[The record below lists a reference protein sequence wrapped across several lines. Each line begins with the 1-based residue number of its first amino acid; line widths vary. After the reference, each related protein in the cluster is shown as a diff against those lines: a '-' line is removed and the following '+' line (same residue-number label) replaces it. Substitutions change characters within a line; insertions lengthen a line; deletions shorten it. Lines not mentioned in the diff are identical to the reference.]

1 MRILHVCSAL
11 SLSFLP
17 PHAASAPQT
26 PATSPR
32 EIRFEPQQI
41 RDNFGVG
48 YAVTVAD
55 VNGDRKPDI
64 LAISGTQL
72 VWFENPS
79 WQAHVVLDGQ
89 TPKDNVTLAPH
100 DIDRDGRLDVA
111 LGATWKPSDTNGG
124 GTLHWASPGAS
135 GGPAVWTLRDITS
148 EPTLHRI
155 RWANVDGTGDP
166 ELIVAPLHGRGTSPP
181 EWNGV
186 GPRLLAL
193 RTPTDPAKDP
203 WPAEPIDDS
212 LHIVHNFAVLDFD
225 GDGDDDLIAASREGL
240 HLLERG
246 RDGRW
251 AKTRLGDVNAGEVKL
266 GRVGGSRVLA
276 VIEPWHGTT
285 LAIYREPKQPTRGP
299 WTRQVIDETLTGG
312 HAIGWADVDGDGSD
326 ELIAGWRDKEVGVA
340 LYRITG
346 QTERPARVMI
356 DAGGMAAED
365 LTVADLDA
373 DGRPDIIAS
382 GRRTANVRIY
392 WNRTPR

>member
-1 MRILHVCSAL
+1 MDAMRTPLLLSAL
-11 SLSFLP
+11 SLTL
-17 PHAASAPQT
+17 ASPQT
-26 PATSPR
+26 PPGPAPAAGAAVRFETQ
-32 EIRFEPQQI
+32 EIRA
-41 RDNFGVG
+41 NFGVG

-55 VNGDRKPDI
+55 VNGDRKPDV

-72 VWFENPS
+72 VWFENPT

-124 GTLHWASPGAS
+124 GTLHWASPGAPGAS
-135 GGPAVWTLRDITS
+135 WTLRDITS

-155 RWANVDGTGDP
+155 RWAKIDGRGEP
-166 ELIVAPLHGRGTSPP
+166 ALIVAPLHGRGTAPP
-181 EWNGV
+181 EWPGV

-193 RTPTDPAKDP
+193 RVPKDPAKDP
-203 WPAEPIDDS
+203 WPVEVIDDS

-225 GDGDDDLIAASREGL
+225 TDGDDDLIAASREGL

-246 RDGRW
+246 GDGRW
-251 AKTRLGDVNAGEVKL
+251 TKTRLGDVNAGEVKVGRL
-266 GRVGGSRVLA
+266 GGRRALT

-285 LAIYREPKQPTRGP
+285 LAIYREPGTATRGA
-299 WTRQVIDETLTGG
+299 WTRQVIDDTLTGG

-326 ELIAGWRDKEVGVA
+326 ELIAGWREKEVGVA
-340 LYRITG
+340 LYRITSG
-346 QTERPARVMI
+346 TERPARVMI
-356 DAGGMAAED
+356 DAGGMATED

-373 DGRPDIIAS
+373 DGRPDIVAS

>member
-1 MRILHVCSAL
+1 
-11 SLSFLP
+11 
-17 PHAASAPQT
+17 
-26 PATSPR
+26 
-32 EIRFEPQQI
+32 
-41 RDNFGVG
+41 
-48 YAVTVAD
+48 
-55 VNGDRKPDI
+55 
-64 LAISGTQL
+64 

-124 GTLHWASPGAS
+124 GTLHWASPGAAGAS
-135 GGPAVWTLRDITS
+135 WTLRDITS

-155 RWANVDGTGDP
+155 RWANVDGAGDP

-193 RTPTDPAKDP
+193 RVPKDPARDP
-203 WPAEPIDDS
+203 WPAELIYDS

-225 GDGDDDLIAASREGL
+225 GDGDDELIAASREGL

-246 RDGRW
+246 TDGRW
-251 AKTRLGDVNAGEVKL
+251 TKTRLGDVNAGEVKVGRL
-266 GRVGGSRVLA
+266 GGARVLA

-285 LAIYREPKQPTRGP
+285 VAIYREPAKPTRGP

-312 HAIGWADVDGDGSD
+312 HAIGWLDVDGDGSD
-326 ELIAGWRDKEVGVA
+326 ELVAGWREKDVGVA
-340 LYRITG
+340 LYRIASA
-346 QTERPARVMI
+346 TERPARVMI
-356 DAGGMAAED
+356 DAGGMACED

-373 DGRPDIIAS
+373 DGRPDIVAS

-392 WNRTPR
+392 WNRTAR

>member
-1 MRILHVCSAL
+1 MRAL
-11 SLSFLP
+11 LLLSVFSLAP
-17 PHAASAPQT
+17 APAPQ
-26 PATSPR
+26 R
-32 EIRFEPQQI
+32 EVHFEAQQI
-41 RDNFGVG
+41 RGDFGVG

-111 LGATWKPSDTNGG
+111 LGATWKPNDTNGG
-124 GTLHWASPGAS
+124 GTLHWASPGAT
-135 GGPAVWTLRDITS
+135 GAAAPTWTLRDITS

-155 RWANVDGTGDP
+155 RWANVDGAGDP

-193 RTPTDPAKDP
+193 RVPKDPAKDP
-203 WPAEPIDDS
+203 WPAELIDDS

-225 GDGDDDLIAASREGL
+225 GDGDDELIAASREGL

-246 RDGRW
+246 ADGHW
-251 AKTRLGDVNAGEVKL
+251 TKTRLGDVNAGEVKV
-266 GRVGGSRVLA
+266 GRIGGARVLA

-285 LAIYREPKQPTRGP
+285 VAIYREPAKPTRGP

-312 HAIGWADVDGDGSD
+312 HAIGWLDVDGDGSD
-326 ELIAGWRDKEVGVA
+326 ELVAGWREKDVGVA
-340 LYRITG
+340 LYRITSV
-346 QTERPARVMI
+346 TERPARVMI
-356 DAGGMAAED
+356 DEGGMACED

-392 WNRTPR
+392 WNRTTR

>member
-1 MRILHVCSAL
+1 MRVLPLLSTL
-11 SLSFLP
+11 SLAF
-17 PHAASAPQT
+17 APAVQT
-26 PATSPR
+26 PAGPPSTSPPAF
-32 EIRFEPQQI
+32 RFETQEI

-55 VNGDRKPDI
+55 VNGDRKPDV

-89 TPKDNVTLAPH
+89 TPKDNVALAPH

-111 LGATWKPSDTNGG
+111 LAATWKPADTNAG
-124 GTLHWASPGAS
+124 GTLHWASPGAPGAS
-135 GGPAVWTLRDITS
+135 WTLRDITS

-166 ELIVAPLHGRGTSPP
+166 ELIVAPLHGRGTSAP

-186 GPRLLAL
+186 GPRLQAL
-193 RTPTDPAKDP
+193 RIPKDPAKDP
-203 WPAEPIDDS
+203 WPAELIDDT

-225 GDGDDDLIAASREGL
+225 GDGDDELIAASREGL
-240 HLLERG
+240 HLVERSK
-246 RDGRW
+246 DGRW
-251 AKTRLGDVNAGEVKL
+251 TKTRLGDVNAGEVKVGRL
-266 GRVGGSRVLA
+266 GGTRVLA

-285 LAIYREPKQPTRGP
+285 VAIYREPGKMTRGP

-326 ELIAGWRDKEVGVA
+326 ELVAGWRDKDVGVA
-340 LYRITG
+340 LYKITSA
-346 QTERPARVMI
+346 TERPARVMI

-373 DGRPDIIAS
+373 DGRPDIVAS

>member
-1 MRILHVCSAL
+1 MCALILPSVLTLAVPL
-11 SLSFLP
+11 L
-17 PHAASAPQT
+17 AQT
-26 PATSPR
+26 PPPTGAPGPAYRPADRFETQ
-32 EIRFEPQQI
+32 EIRA
-41 RDNFGVG
+41 DFGVG
-48 YAVTVAD
+48 YAVTIAD

-89 TPKDNVTLAPH
+89 TPKDNVTLAPR

-124 GTLHWASPGAS
+124 GTLHWTSPGAAGAS
-135 GGPAVWTLRDITS
+135 WTLRDITA

-155 RWANVDGTGDP
+155 RWAKIDGGEP
-166 ELIVAPLHGRGTSPP
+166 ALIVAPLHGRRSAPP
-181 EWNGV
+181 EWAGV
-186 GPRLLAL
+186 GPRVMAL
-193 RTPTDPAKDP
+193 RVPKNPATEP
-203 WPAEPIDDS
+203 WPAEVIDDA

-225 GDGDDDLIAASREGL
+225 GDGDDELIAASREGL

-246 RDGRW
+246 AGGRW
-251 AKTRLGDVNAGEVKL
+251 TKTQLGDVNAGEVKVGRL
-266 GRVGGSRVLA
+266 GGTRVLA

-285 LAIYREPKQPTRGP
+285 LAIYREPAKGTRGP
-299 WTRQVIDETLTGG
+299 WARQVIDDTLTGG

-326 ELIAGWRDKEVGVA
+326 ELIAGWREKEVGVA
-340 LYRITG
+340 LYRITSA
-346 QTERPARVMI
+346 TERPARVMI

-373 DGRPDIIAS
+373 DGRPDVVAS

-392 WNRTPR
+392 WNRTAR

>member
-1 MRILHVCSAL
+1 MRVLLLLSTL
-11 SLSFLP
+11 SLAF
-17 PHAASAPQT
+17 APAVQT
-26 PATSPR
+26 PGGPPSASGPAF
-32 EIRFEPQQI
+32 RFETQEI

-55 VNGDRKPDI
+55 VNGDRKPDV

-89 TPKDNVTLAPH
+89 TPKDNVALAPH

-111 LGATWKPSDTNGG
+111 LGATWKPTDTSAG
-124 GTLHWASPGAS
+124 GTLHWASPGAAGAS
-135 GGPAVWTLRDITS
+135 WMVRDITS

-155 RWANVDGTGDP
+155 RWANVDGAGDP
-166 ELIVAPLHGRGTSPP
+166 ELIVAPLHGRGTAAP

-186 GPRLLAL
+186 GPRLQAL
-193 RTPTDPAKDP
+193 HVPKDPAKDP
-203 WPAEPIDDS
+203 WPAELIDDT

-225 GDGDDDLIAASREGL
+225 GDGDDELIAASREGL

-246 RDGRW
+246 ADGHW
-251 AKTRLGDVNAGEVKL
+251 TKTRLGDVNAGEVKVGRL
-266 GRVGGSRVLA
+266 GGARALA

-285 LAIYREPKQPTRGP
+285 VAIYREPGKVTRGP

-312 HAIGWADVDGDGSD
+312 HAIGWIDVDGDGSD
-326 ELIAGWRDKEVGVA
+326 ELVAGWRDKDVGVA
-340 LYRITG
+340 LYRITSA
-346 QTERPARVMI
+346 TERPARVMI

-373 DGRPDIIAS
+373 DGRPDIVAS

>member
-1 MRILHVCSAL
+1 MRVLPLLSAL
-11 SLSFLP
+11 PLAL
-17 PHAASAPQT
+17 ATAPQT
-26 PATSPR
+26 APDAPLAAQR
-32 EIRFEPQQI
+32 EVRFETQQV

-55 VNGDRKPDI
+55 VNGDKKPDV

-89 TPKDNVTLAPH
+89 TPKDNVTLATH

-124 GTLHWASPGAS
+124 GTLHWASPGAA
-135 GGPAVWTLRDITS
+135 GTAWTLRDVTS

-155 RWANVDGTGDP
+155 RWANVDGAGDP

-193 RTPTDPAKDP
+193 RVPKDPAKDP
-203 WPAEPIDDS
+203 WPAEVIDDS

-225 GDGDDDLIAASREGL
+225 GDGDDELIAASREGL

-246 RDGRW
+246 TDGRW
-251 AKTRLGDVNAGEVKL
+251 TKTRLGDVNAGEVKA
-266 GRVGGSRVLA
+266 GRVGGARVLA

-285 LAIYREPKQPTRGP
+285 VAIYREPAKPTRGP

-312 HAIGWADVDGDGSD
+312 HAIGWLDVDGDGSD
-326 ELIAGWRDKEVGVA
+326 ELVAGWREKDVGVA
-340 LYRITG
+340 LYRITSA
-346 QTERPARVMI
+346 TERPARVMI

-373 DGRPDIIAS
+373 DGRPDVIAS

-392 WNRTPR
+392 WNRTAR

>member
-1 MRILHVCSAL
+1 MRVLLLLPVLSLAL
-11 SLSFLP
+11 S
-17 PHAASAPQT
+17 QT
-26 PATSPR
+26 PPNPPPASPGAF
-32 EIRFEPQQI
+32 RFEPQEI
-41 RDNFGVG
+41 RDTFGVG

-55 VNGDRKPDI
+55 VNRDKKPDI

-79 WQAHVVLDGQ
+79 WVAHVVLDGQ

-124 GTLHWASPGAS
+124 GTLHWASPGAPDAS
-135 GGPAVWTLRDITS
+135 WTLRDITA

-155 RWANVDGTGDP
+155 RWANIDGTGDP

-181 EWNGV
+181 EWAGV
-186 GPRLLAL
+186 GPRLLVL
-193 RTPTDPAKDP
+193 RVPKDPARDP
-203 WPAEPIDDS
+203 WPSEVIDDS

-225 GDGDDDLIAASREGL
+225 GDGDDELIAASREGL

-246 RDGRW
+246 AGGRW
-251 AKTRLGDVNAGEVKL
+251 TKTRLGDVNAGEVKVGRL
-266 GRVGGSRVLA
+266 GGVRALA

-285 LAIYREPKQPTRGP
+285 LAIYREPAKLTRGP

-326 ELIAGWRDKEVGVA
+326 ELVAGWREKDVGVA
-340 LYRITG
+340 LYRITSA
-346 QTERPARVMI
+346 TERPARVMI

-365 LTVADLDA
+365 LTVADLDG
-373 DGRPDIIAS
+373 DRRPDIIAS

>member
-1 MRILHVCSAL
+1 MRVLPLFSAI
-11 SLSFLP
+11 SLTLAP
-17 PHAASAPQT
+17 APQT
-26 PATSPR
+26 PPAAPAAQR
-32 EIRFEPQQI
+32 EVRFETQQI
-41 RDNFGVG
+41 RDEFGVG

-55 VNGDRKPDI
+55 VNGDTKPDI
-64 LAISGTQL
+64 LAINGTQL

-89 TPKDNVTLAPH
+89 TPKDNVTLAPR
-100 DIDRDGRLDVA
+100 DIDCDGRLDVA

-124 GTLHWASPGAS
+124 GTLHWASPGAAGS
-135 GGPAVWTLRDITS
+135 ATWTVRDITS
-148 EPTLHRI
+148 EPTLHRM
-155 RWANVDGTGDP
+155 RWANIDGKGEP
-166 ELIVAPLHGRGTSPP
+166 ALIVAPLHGRGTAPP
-181 EWNGV
+181 EWNGI

-193 RTPTDPAKDP
+193 RVPKDPVKDP
-203 WPAEPIDDS
+203 WPSELIDDS

-225 GDGDDDLIAASREGL
+225 GDGDDELIAASREGL

-246 RDGRW
+246 GDGRW
-251 AKTRLGDVNAGEVKL
+251 TKTRLGDVNAGEVKVGRL
-266 GRVGGSRVLA
+266 GGARVLA

-285 LAIYREPKQPTRGP
+285 VAIYREPAKTTRGP

-312 HAIGWADVDGDGSD
+312 HAIGWIDVDGDGSD
-326 ELIAGWRDKEVGVA
+326 ELVAGWREKDVGVA
-340 LYRITG
+340 LYRIG
-346 QTERPARVMI
+346 SATERPARVMI

-392 WNRTPR
+392 WNRTAR

>member
-1 MRILHVCSAL
+1 MRVLLLLSVL
-11 SLSFLP
+11 SLALAPARQAP
-17 PHAASAPQT
+17 PNPP
-26 PATSPR
+26 PALQGKF
-32 EIRFEPQQI
+32 RFEIQEI

-55 VNGDRKPDI
+55 ANGDGKPDI

-79 WQAHVVLDGQ
+79 WQARVVLDGQ

-111 LGATWKPSDTNGG
+111 LGATWKPSDTNAG

-135 GGPAVWTLRDITS
+135 GAAWTLRDITS

-155 RWANVDGTGDP
+155 RWANIDGTGDP

-181 EWNGV
+181 EWTGA

-193 RTPTDPAKDP
+193 RVPKDPATDV
-203 WPAEPIDDS
+203 WPAELIDES

-225 GDGDDDLIAASREGL
+225 GDGDDELIAASREGL

-246 RDGRW
+246 ADGRW
-251 AKTRLGDVNAGEVKL
+251 AKTRLGDVNAGEVKV
-266 GRVGGSRVLA
+266 GRVGGQRALA

-285 LAIYREPKQPTRGP
+285 LAIYREPGRLTRGP
-299 WTRQVIDETLTGG
+299 WTRQVIDDTLTGG
-312 HAIGWADVDGDGSD
+312 HAIGWADVDGDGND
-326 ELIAGWRDKEVGVA
+326 ELVAGWREKDVGVA
-340 LYRITG
+340 LYAITSA
-346 QTERPARVMI
+346 TERPVRIMI

-365 LTVADLDA
+365 LTVADLDG
-373 DGRPDIIAS
+373 DRRPDIVAS